1 MKMLNIGYDNY
12 INKNRIIAIVN
23 SKSNSAK
30 RLVENARDNKELM
43 EATEGRRTLT
53 VILTDTGQVLT
64 SAIESKTLSKRF
76 MED

>member
-30 RLVENARDNKELM
+30 RLIENARNNKEIV

-53 VILTDTGQVLT
+53 VIVTDTGQVLT